1 MATILDVARLA
12 GVSQGTVSNV
22 LNGKGN
28 VSSEKIRVVEEA
40 AQQLGY
46 TINERAR
53 ILRKGTGKVVGV
65 ILPTVESRQY
75 REFYYSLKYY
85 VESNGYSTEL
95 FLTNNSPQVELEMIQ
110 KAKSVMV
117 CGMIVITCL
126 YRKENVYKQAGF
138 AKVCFVERHP
148 GFEADYF
155 GFDYKLAGIQMAKK
169 ILNNGYK
176 NVLVVTESEKYTN
189 EAEYLKG
196 FCSEID
202 ESSYCNVKKITT
214 DLGRVSHSIL
224 NLFASNEEMDVIVTT
239 NMGFAEKIRQIINSF
254 FSEKKID
261 IHTLSPV
268 VYLPEK
274 DFKKYNFQQDKRC

>member
-110 KAKSVMV
+110 KAKSVWYV
-117 CGMIVITCL
+117 
-126 YRKENVYKQAGF
+126 A
-138 AKVCFVERHP
+138 
-148 GFEADYF
+148 
-155 GFDYKLAGIQMAKK
+155 
-169 ILNNGYK
+169 
-176 NVLVVTESEKYTN
+176 
-189 EAEYLKG
+189 
-196 FCSEID
+196 
-202 ESSYCNVKKITT
+202 
-214 DLGRVSHSIL
+214 
-224 NLFASNEEMDVIVTT
+224 
-239 NMGFAEKIRQIINSF
+239 
-254 FSEKKID
+254 
-261 IHTLSPV
+261 
-268 VYLPEK
+268 
-274 DFKKYNFQQDKRC
+274 

>member
-1 MATILDVARLA
+1 MEAVSYTHLDVYKR
-12 GVSQGTVSNV
+12 Q
-22 LNGKGN
+22 
-28 VSSEKIRVVEEA
+28 

-53 ILRKGTGKVVGV
+53 ILRKGTGNVVGV

-214 DLGRVSHSIL
+214 DSVSYTHL
-224 NLFASNEEMDVIVTT
+224 DVY
-239 NMGFAEKIRQIINSF
+239 KRQIYRKPISF
-254 FSEKKID
+254 WDRQI
-261 IHTLSPV
+261 
-268 VYLPEK
+268 
-274 DFKKYNFQQDKRC
+274 

>member
-85 VESNGYSTEL
+85 V
-95 FLTNNSPQVELEMIQ
+95 
-110 KAKSVMV
+110 
-117 CGMIVITCL
+117 
-126 YRKENVYKQAGF
+126 
-138 AKVCFVERHP
+138 
-148 GFEADYF
+148 
-155 GFDYKLAGIQMAKK
+155 
-169 ILNNGYK
+169 
-176 NVLVVTESEKYTN
+176 
-189 EAEYLKG
+189 
-196 FCSEID
+196 
-202 ESSYCNVKKITT
+202 
-214 DLGRVSHSIL
+214 
-224 NLFASNEEMDVIVTT
+224 
-239 NMGFAEKIRQIINSF
+239 
-254 FSEKKID
+254 
-261 IHTLSPV
+261 
-268 VYLPEK
+268 
-274 DFKKYNFQQDKRC
+274 

>member
-95 FLTNNSPQVELEMIQ
+95 FLTNNIPQVELEMIRDERLVGGFVLAANGREWDWSISGRIRGMQ
-110 KAKSVMV
+110 EQL
-117 CGMIVITCL
+117 GMIQ
-126 YRKENVYKQAGF
+126 NQA
-138 AKVCFVERHP
+138 E
-148 GFEADYF
+148 
-155 GFDYKLAGIQMAKK
+155 L
-169 ILNNGYK
+169 
-176 NVLVVTESEKYTN
+176 
-189 EAEYLKG
+189 
-196 FCSEID
+196 
-202 ESSYCNVKKITT
+202 
-214 DLGRVSHSIL
+214 
-224 NLFASNEEMDVIVTT
+224 
-239 NMGFAEKIRQIINSF
+239 
-254 FSEKKID
+254 
-261 IHTLSPV
+261 
-268 VYLPEK
+268 
-274 DFKKYNFQQDKRC
+274 

>member
-95 FLTNNSPQVELEMIQ
+95 FLTNNSPQVELEMIRDERLVGGFVLAANGREWDWSISGRIRGMQ
-110 KAKSVMV
+110 EQL
-117 CGMIVITCL
+117 GMIQ
-126 YRKENVYKQAGF
+126 NQA
-138 AKVCFVERHP
+138 E
-148 GFEADYF
+148 
-155 GFDYKLAGIQMAKK
+155 L
-169 ILNNGYK
+169 
-176 NVLVVTESEKYTN
+176 
-189 EAEYLKG
+189 
-196 FCSEID
+196 
-202 ESSYCNVKKITT
+202 
-214 DLGRVSHSIL
+214 
-224 NLFASNEEMDVIVTT
+224 
-239 NMGFAEKIRQIINSF
+239 
-254 FSEKKID
+254 
-261 IHTLSPV
+261 
-268 VYLPEK
+268 
-274 DFKKYNFQQDKRC
+274 